1 MEPTNPPGRFTPGV
15 EEPLSENCEHFIGRA
30 KNLTKGCLHMIL
42 QSVVFFFILRLIPS
56 EGELWLLFSASV
68 ALSAMIFYSQLFTV
82 SEGSAS
88 LQIMFEEMKGVLKP
102 GLWWELSPLV
112 THSTHRVDEFT
123 ITLENVVVLGK
134 DQVEI
139 KVDGFVRMVVTD
151 LRAFYNQVV
160 LPSGGNI
167 QAQHKILQDLVSAQL
182 RNFGNMFASK
192 KISGMQ
198 DEMSRWIA
206 NDEKAIKKL
215 VRKNKDCKDFPK
227 NFRERW
233 DAGEV
238 FKKWGIGITYV
249 VINFIRL
256 PKEVTDETSQ
266 ADARMEEMPGMLTR
280 AQKIHENSGGEI
292 PLEEAM
298 KIVQRQENT
307 LTTVEIVGDSKDD
320 SGFLKSAAVT
330 HAVTKTPRDRNK

>member
-1 MEPTNPPGRFTPGV
+1 MEPTNPPGGFTPGV
-15 EEPLSENCEHFIGRA
+15 EKPLSENCGHFIGRA
-30 KNLTKGCLHMIL
+30 KNLTKGCLYTIFQSIAIFLLL
-42 QSVVFFFILRLIPS
+42 QLIPS
-56 EGELWLLFSASV
+56 EGKLWILFMGSV
-68 ALSAMIFYSQLFTV
+68 AISSMIFYSQLFTV
-82 SEGSAS
+82 SEGSAAV
-88 LQIMFEEMKGVLKP
+88 QIIFEEMKGVLKP

-160 LPSGGNI
+160 LPASGNI
-167 QAQHKILQDLVSAQL
+167 QEQHKILQDLVSAQL
-182 RNFGNMFASK
+182 RNFGNMFESR
-192 KISGMQ
+192 KISSMQ

-206 NDEKAIKKL
+206 NDEDAICKI
-215 VRKNKDCKDFPK
+215 VEKNEGDKDFPE
-227 NFRERW
+227 NFRDRW
-233 DAGEV
+233 DTGEV

-256 PKEVTDETSQ
+256 PQEVTDETSQ
-266 ADARMEEMPGMLTR
+266 ADARMEEMMGMLTR
-280 AQKIHENSGGEI
+280 AQKLHEKSQKTI

-307 LTTVEIVGDSKDD
+307 LTTVEIVGESKDD
-320 SGFLKSAAVT
+320 SGFLKSTAVSHGLT
-330 HAVTKTPRDRNK
+330 QRPRDRRE